1 MPRRETN
8 PHRTQHYERA
18 GTVDFAFDDDSPNA
32 ADVIR
37 SDAACAIPWVVDRFQ
52 SIQVFVDPV
61 LTDRANEICAMVET
75 VSATNRDLDALT
87 QAVLRYAGGEGLS
100 ASIHETPQD
109 DLSVGNVAIA
119 FTLG

>member
-8 PHRTQHYERA
+8 PHRSQHYERP
-18 GTVDFAFDDDSPNA
+18 GSVDFAFDDDSPND

-37 SDAACAIPWVVDRFQ
+37 SDAACAIPWVQDGFQ
-52 SIQVFVDPV
+52 AIQVFVDPV
-61 LTDRANEICAMVET
+61 LTDRANEICAMVEST
-75 VSATNRDLDALT
+75 SAAHRDLDALS
-87 QAVLRYAGGEGLS
+87 QAVLRYAQGEGLS
-100 ASIHETPQD
+100 ASIYETPQD